1 MRLDVLFTFSFLF
14 FDIGGSLRRPH
25 TGAGE
30 QLPPVNN
37 TLRTPLPH
45 PLSQTGLAPAPSRDA
60 YLSPPARLPSM
71 PQVVGLPGSWPPP
84 APAPAPV
91 GLPMQLRSPISMG
104 MHRGLGLSK
113 LGMFPSP
120 PAASA
125 SPVSGTPPVALP
137 AGPSMAYAHR
147 QPPAMTPV
155 APPAGPNPLLNRSL
169 PLSLPL
175 SHPAGSAA
183 SPPPVVGGRPL
194 MRPPAG
200 HALNRP
206 VEGARPIANHC
217 PNPRADSRMGLP
229 ASSRPRV
236 PDKALPAGP
245 AVSPPRRAGVPR
257 SEAEERRDLGAK
269 EAAKAAKKRD
279 HRQRMPGRSPHGQTG
294 VAVTSADQGRKGGPS
309 RARTPLGAAAV
320 ADAPTAPAAL
330 PPRPPASAGTSGDL
344 SVDGSKATD
353 AAPAVTTP
361 TVPRK
366 PRKPYTITKARE
378 CWSAEEHHRFLRAL
392 ELYSRDWK
400 RIEAHVRTKTV
411 LQIRSHAQKH
421 FYKVQKNKTGEYVP
435 PARIKRR
442 PNSASAGASIPASG
456 AASAAGN
463 GSVPAVGCSTSSY
476 DATAVTGDGGMA
488 RARASLPDERT
499 RGRSVFGSGASG
511 GVAAVA
517 TAIATAAAAS
527 AGPANGAAAESH
539 SGEGRPFV
547 GSGTDRARNAAGR
560 QLSSSG
566 DDGGSGRSNNSQT
579 YQPKE
584 GGPTGGSSG
593 MANAAA
599 NAGVQP
605 GEAVNGAGNGVGSG
619 VDAAVDPF
627 AAGAAAAVAAAAA
640 SASASGSGSIP
651 PSFAPYSHVPGVP
664 STAMAGALSAH
675 SAWLAAAQAQQ
686 GVAPPAIPGVASQLC
701 PPPMYGAGGPNMY
714 CMPPPWM
721 PSYPPS
727 AYASP
732 PPAPP
737 GGGFPMYPMAWP
749 QYYPHPAMA
758 AAMAAA
764 AYGTPQRPELS
775 MSAGGLGVSAAA
787 QAPFANDN
795 PAAAALGA
803 SGAGP
808 VGAPELPQH
817 QHVGRGAAAAGAAG
831 AQATRLDVAPVPPP
845 VEVGGLGSG
854 SADGFPVGVPAEG
867 WATAAASRR
876 AHRARVL
883 RDLKSR
889 AAAAGGA
896 AEEALA
902 SEPPVPAQD
911 AGGNARDGGVGRR
924 PRGLT
929 SSGAAYFGP
938 AAAAGAVGTTAR
950 EAAVVAAAQRSAATA
965 AEDSG
970 ADSMDGCGSGGD
982 SVIGSHTS
990 VEVAPGGSDDTA
1002 RGGRDDP
1009 PSDGVFGRSSSP
1021 PSAVAPPR
1029 SSPPV
1034 GGGSSG
1040 MPLGTG
1046 SPDILARAVG
1056 TARHDHGSDGSGSP
1070 GNRAGQSSSGQRG
1083 GGSSDPASG
1092 GSTYAGSSRGN
1103 SRELAS
1109 PGIGGPR
1116 PPAGPGAPRGGGG
1129 GSGSEDVGARAC
1141 GGSVGGSGG
1150 GTPPD
1155 GSEAGSPLCGKR
1167 PREAGADGA
1176 CGGAAGRPPL
1186 SPHFHKQHPGARPDA
1201 RRERL
1206 AISWAALQQER
1217 DKADAARGRPVPVVP
1232 AESEHVPEGQL
1243 PTYQLEN
1250 RRGMR

>member
-1 MRLDVLFTFSFLF
+1 MVAVLFDGLA
-14 FDIGGSLRRPH
+14 
-25 TGAGE
+25 GAGE
-30 QLPPVNN
+30 QLPSVNN
-37 TLRTPLPH
+37 TLPTPLPR
-45 PLSQTGLAPAPSRDA
+45 PLPQTGLAPTPSRDS
-60 YLSPPARLPSM
+60 YLAPPARLPSM
-71 PQVVGLPGSWPPP
+71 PPVVGLPGSWPPP
-84 APAPAPV
+84 APASAPV
-91 GLPMQLRSPISMG
+91 GLQMPLRSPMTMG
-104 MHRGLGLSK
+104 VYRGVGLSK
-113 LGMFPSP
+113 LGAFPSP

-125 SPVSGTPPVALP
+125 SPVSGVPIVLP
-137 AGPSMAYAHR
+137 TGPSVAYAHR
-147 QPPAMTPV
+147 QPPVMAPA
-155 APPAGPNPLLNRSL
+155 APPAGPNPLFRRSPL
-169 PLSLPL
+169 PLQLPL
-175 SHPAGSAA
+175 SHPAASAA
-183 SPPPVVGGRPL
+183 SPPPVVGGHPL
-194 MRPPAG
+194 QRPPVS
-200 HALNRP
+200 HSLDLP
-206 VEGARPIANHC
+206 MEGARPIADRQ
-217 PNPRADSRMGLP
+217 PSPRADSRVGLP
-229 ASSRPRV
+229 SSSRPRV
-236 PDKALPAGP
+236 PLSGGP

-279 HRQRMPGRSPHGQTG
+279 HRPPMPARSPHWQTG
-294 VAVTSADQGRKGGPS
+294 AAVASADPGRKGGPS

-320 ADAPTAPAAL
+320 TDAPAAPATL
-330 PPRPPASAGTSGDL
+330 PPRPPPSAGTSADM

-353 AAPAVTTP
+353 AAAAPAVTTP

-442 PNSASAGASIPASG
+442 PNSASAGASTPASG
-456 AASAAGN
+456 AANGAGN
-463 GSVPAVGCSTSSY
+463 DSVPAVGCSTSSY
-476 DATAVTGDGGMA
+476 DATAVTGDGGLA
-488 RARASLPDERT
+488 RARGSSPNERT
-499 RGRSVFGSGASG
+499 RGRSVTGSGAGG
-511 GVAAVA
+511 GVVAAA
-517 TAIATAAAAS
+517 TAAATVAAAS
-527 AGPANGAAAESH
+527 AGPSSGAAAEGH
-539 SGEGRPFV
+539 SGEGRRFV
-547 GSGTDRARNAAGR
+547 DSGTDGTRNAAGR

-584 GGPTGGSSG
+584 GGPMGGSG
-593 MANAAA
+593 VMANAAVK
-599 NAGVQP
+599 AGGQP
-605 GEAVNGAGNGVGSG
+605 AGAVNGAGNGGG
-619 VDAAVDPF
+619 GGADATVDPF
-627 AAGAAAAVAAAAA
+627 VAGAAAAVAAAAA
-640 SASASGSGSIP
+640 SASASASASIP
-651 PSFAPYSHVPGVP
+651 PPFAPYSHVPGVP

-686 GVAPPAIPGVASQLC
+686 GVSPPAMPGVASHLC

-764 AYGTPQRPELS
+764 AFGAPQRPELS
-775 MSAGGLGVSAAA
+775 MSPGGLGVSAAA
-787 QAPFANDN
+787 QVSFANDN
-795 PAAAALGA
+795 SAAASFGA

-808 VGAPELPQH
+808 VGAPELSQQ
-817 QHVGRGAAAAGAAG
+817 QHVDHGAATAGAAG
-831 AQATRLDVAPVPPP
+831 AQTTRLDVAPISPP
-845 VEVGGLGSG
+845 VEAGGLGSG

-883 RDLKSR
+883 RGLKSR
-889 AAAAGGA
+889 AAAAGHA

-902 SEPPVPAQD
+902 SEPPVPAQGVHGS
-911 AGGNARDGGVGRR
+911 AHDGGAGRR
-924 PRGLT
+924 PRGVT
-929 SSGAAYFGP
+929 PSGTACFGT
-938 AAAAGAVGTTAR
+938 AAAVVADGATIR
-950 EAAVVAAAQRSAATA
+950 EAAVVAAAQRSAAA
-965 AEDSG
+965 AADSG
-970 ADSMDGCGSGGD
+970 ADSMDGSGSGGD
-982 SVIGSHTS
+982 SLIGSHTS

-1021 PSAVAPPR
+1021 PSVVAPPR
-1029 SSPPV
+1029 SSPP
-1034 GGGSSG
+1034 GGGRPSG
-1040 MPLGTG
+1040 VPLGTG

-1056 TARHDHGSDGSGSP
+1056 TARLDHGSDGSGSP
-1070 GNRAGQSSSGQRG
+1070 GGRAGQSSSGLRG

-1116 PPAGPGAPRGGGG
+1116 PPAGPGALRGGGG
-1129 GSGSEDVGARAC
+1129 GSGSEDVGAGAC

-1167 PREAGADGA
+1167 TREAGADGA
-1176 CGGAAGRPPL
+1176 CGGAGRRPPL
-1186 SPHFHKQHPGARPDA
+1186 SPHFHKQHTGARSDA
-1201 RRERL
+1201 HRERL

-1217 DKADAARGRPVPVVP
+1217 DKADAARGPPVPVVP
-1232 AESEHVPEGQL
+1232 AESEHVPESQL
-1243 PTYQLEN
+1243 PTGALPYQLEN
-1250 RRGMR
+1250 RRAMR

>member
-1 MRLDVLFTFSFLF
+1 
-14 FDIGGSLRRPH
+14 
-25 TGAGE
+25 
-30 QLPPVNN
+30 
-37 TLRTPLPH
+37 
-45 PLSQTGLAPAPSRDA
+45 
-60 YLSPPARLPSM
+60 
-71 PQVVGLPGSWPPP
+71 
-84 APAPAPV
+84 
-91 GLPMQLRSPISMG
+91 
-104 MHRGLGLSK
+104 
-113 LGMFPSP
+113 
-120 PAASA
+120 
-125 SPVSGTPPVALP
+125 
-137 AGPSMAYAHR
+137 
-147 QPPAMTPV
+147 
-155 APPAGPNPLLNRSL
+155 
-169 PLSLPL
+169 
-175 SHPAGSAA
+175 
-183 SPPPVVGGRPL
+183 
-194 MRPPAG
+194 
-200 HALNRP
+200 
-206 VEGARPIANHC
+206 
-217 PNPRADSRMGLP
+217 MGLP

-236 PDKALPAGP
+236 PDRASPGGP
-245 AVSPPRRAGVPR
+245 AVAPPRRAVVPR

-269 EAAKAAKKRD
+269 EAFKVAKKRD
-279 HRQRMPGRSPHGQTG
+279 HRPPMPARAPHGQTG
-294 VAVTSADQGRKGGPS
+294 VPVASADPARKAGPS

-320 ADAPTAPAAL
+320 SDAPAAPAPL
-330 PPRPPASAGTSGDL
+330 PPRPPASAGASTDP
-344 SVDGSKATD
+344 SVDGSKAAD
-353 AAPAVTTP
+353 PAPAGTTP

-442 PNSASAGASIPASG
+442 PNSVSAGASTPASG
-456 AASAAGN
+456 AASGAGN
-463 GSVPAVGCSTSSY
+463 DSMPTVGCSTSSY
-476 DATAVTGDGGMA
+476 DATALTGDGPLAGPGG
-488 RARASLPDERT
+488 SSPNERT
-499 RGRSVFGSGASG
+499 GGRSLMGSGVSG
-511 GVAAVA
+511 GVAAG
-517 TAIATAAAAS
+517 ATAAASAAAAAS
-527 AGPANGAAAESH
+527 GPTRGAATEGH
-539 SGEGRPFV
+539 SGEGRPF
-547 GSGTDRARNAAGR
+547 GDSGTDRTRNAAGR

-584 GGPTGGSSG
+584 GGPTAGSGG

-599 NAGVQP
+599 KAGGQP
-605 GEAVNGAGNGVGSG
+605 GGAVNGPGNGMGSG
-619 VDAAVDPF
+619 ADTPIDPF
-627 AAGAAAAVAAAAA
+627 VAGAAAAVAAAAA
-640 SASASGSGSIP
+640 SASASASGSIP
-651 PSFAPYSHVPGVP
+651 MPFGAYPHLPGVP

-686 GVAPPAIPGVASQLC
+686 GVGPPGIPGVASHLC

-732 PPAPP
+732 PPGPP

-764 AYGTPQRPELS
+764 AYGPTQRPELS
-775 MSAGGLGVSAAA
+775 LPPGDLSVSAAT
-787 QAPFANDN
+787 QPPFANDN
-795 PAAAALGA
+795 PAVAGLDAR
-803 SGAGP
+803 GAGS
-808 VGAPELPQH
+808 VGAPEVPQQ
-817 QHVGRGAAAAGAAG
+817 QHVGHGAATVEAAG
-831 AQATRLDVAPVPPP
+831 AQATRQDVVPTPSP
-845 VEVGGLGSG
+845 VETGGLVSG
-854 SADGFPVGVPAEG
+854 SANGFPVGVPAEG
-867 WATAAASRR
+867 WAAAAASRR

-883 RDLKSR
+883 RGLKSR
-889 AAAAGGA
+889 AAASGGA

-902 SEPPVPAQD
+902 SEAPVPAQEV
-911 AGGNARDGGVGRR
+911 GGSTHDGSVGRQA
-924 PRGLT
+924 RGLAP
-929 SSGAAYFGP
+929 SAAGYYGP
-938 AAAAGAVGTTAR
+938 AAAAGAGGATAR
-950 EAAVVAAAQRSAATA
+950 EVAVATAAQRSAAA
-965 AEDSG
+965 AVNDSG
-970 ADSMDGCGSGGD
+970 GDSMDGSGSGSSGD
-982 SVIGSHTS
+982 SLIGSHTS

-1002 RGGRDDP
+1002 PGGRDDP

-1021 PSAVAPPR
+1021 PSVVAPPR

-1034 GGGSSG
+1034 GERPSG
-1040 MPLGTG
+1040 VPLGTG

-1056 TARHDHGSDGSGSP
+1056 TARLDHGSDGSGSP
-1070 GNRAGQSSSGQRG
+1070 GGRAGQNSSGQRG

-1116 PPAGPGAPRGGGG
+1116 PPASAGAARGGGGG
-1129 GSGSEDVGARAC
+1129 GSGSEDVGAGVC

-1176 CGGAAGRPPL
+1176 CDGAARRPPL
-1186 SPHFHKQHPGARPDA
+1186 SPHFHKQHTAARPDA

-1217 DKADAARGRPVPVVP
+1217 DKADAARGRLVPVVP
-1232 AESEHVPEGQL
+1232 AESEHVPDSQL
-1243 PTYQLEN
+1243 PTGALPYQLEN
-1250 RRGMR
+1250 RRAMR